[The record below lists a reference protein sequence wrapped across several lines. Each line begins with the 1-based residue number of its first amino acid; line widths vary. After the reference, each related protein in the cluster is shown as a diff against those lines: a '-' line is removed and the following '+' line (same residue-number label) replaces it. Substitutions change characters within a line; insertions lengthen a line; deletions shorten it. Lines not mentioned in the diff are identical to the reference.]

1 MDDAR
6 CSAAPDN
13 AATQPSAPAG
23 GPGPVMIVEDDPG
36 ISSVLRN
43 ALEDEGYL
51 VEAASNGCAALCR
64 LAGGGYSAVVL
75 DWNLPCFS
83 GGQVA
88 EELQEWPG
96 SIPIILMS
104 ADPEWK
110 LQRRAEWIG

>member
-1 MDDAR
+1 
-6 CSAAPDN
+6 
-13 AATQPSAPAG
+13 
-23 GPGPVMIVEDDPG
+23 
-36 ISSVLRN
+36 
-43 ALEDEGYL
+43 
-51 VEAASNGCAALCR
+51 
-64 LAGGGYSAVVL
+64 VVL

-110 LQRRAEWIG
+110 LQRRAEWIGAKAVFCKPFDVEELLASVRTVTSSE